1 MPLINNLFQMFSKLI
16 KSICCISAV
25 LLVCEPVNLAQS
37 FRVFAVSDLTRIY
50 EDGYK
55 LPAPQDTI
63 KL

>member
-1 MPLINNLFQMFSKLI
+1 MFSKLI